1 MCGIVGYVG
10 PHEALPIIL
19 AGLEKLEYRG
29 YDSSGIAIA
38 GVVSQTSKS
47 QNKSGDDGLFV
58 ARAPGKL
65 SELRKALKTRNDYPA
80 YVEGSGIQ
88 IGIGHTRWATH
99 GRPSELNA
107 HPHSA
112 GSVSLIH
119 NGIIENYIEL
129 RHELE
134 KQGSVFTSETD
145 TEIAAHLLNK
155 FLKAGLAPFEALK
168 ALCREVR
175 GSYAFVAIDARFPDR
190 LLVAKNATPIVVGL
204 GEGEIIVASDI
215 PAVLATTRKVMFLED
230 GDIAEIALDHITI
243 ENGGKAITRE
253 VQTVTW
259 DPVTAQKGGF
269 KHFMRKEIDE
279 QSRVLSDT
287 LRGRIHFDPPSV
299 SLNEMGLSAE
309 VIKRTER
316 LLLLGCGTA
325 WHAGL
330 VTKFFVETLVGIPCE
345 VDYSSEFRYR
355 KAIFDDKTLVVAVSQ
370 SGETAD
376 TLAAIEMVNKA
387 GAAGGVSSPTLAICN
402 VVGSSLARKAK
413 HILFTYAGP
422 EISVASTKA
431 FTTQLV
437 SGLLFAAY
445 LGQVRGI
452 QKAADL
458 LPLLDA
464 LVKLPGALDESLS
477 SESHVERVAKE
488 FHRAQDFLFLGRGVC
503 YPIALEGALKLK
515 EISYIHAEGY
525 PAGEMKHGPIAL
537 IDERMPVVVV
547 LQRSKQILEKAI
559 SNLKEVE
566 ARGGRIIV
574 VTDATGPGG
583 MTLEQL
589 GLAQHAAQV
598 IEVPFLHDL
607 LSPILLNIP
616 LQLLAYH
623 VAVLNGTDVDLP
635 RNLAKSVTVE

>member
-29 YDSSGIAIA
+29 YDSSGVAISGGSDASGA
-38 GVVSQTSKS
+38 GKV
-47 QNKSGDDGLFV
+47 FV

-65 SELRKALKTRNDYPA
+65 SELRKVLGGRKDYPA
-80 YVEGSGIQ
+80 YVPGSGLQ

-99 GRPSELNA
+99 GKPTETNA

-119 NGIIENYIEL
+119 NGIIENYLEL
-129 RHELE
+129 RNQLE
-134 KQGSVFTSETD
+134 KEGSVFSSETD
-145 TEIAAHLLNK
+145 TEIAAHLLDK
-155 FLKAGLAPFEALK
+155 HLKAGLKPFEALK
-168 ALCREVR
+168 AVCHEVR
-175 GSYAFVAIDARFPDR
+175 GSYAFVAIDARHPDR

-204 GEGEIIVASDI
+204 GEGEAIVASDI
-215 PAVLATTRKVMFLED
+215 PAVLATTRRVIFLED
-230 GDIAEIALDHITI
+230 GDIAEIAVDGLRI
-243 ENGGKAITRE
+243 ENEGKKVTRE

-279 QSRVLSDT
+279 QSRVLADT
-287 LRGRIHFDPPSV
+287 LRGRVHLKPASV
-299 SLNEMGLSAE
+299 VLNELGLTPE
-309 VIKRTER
+309 IIQRTQR

-330 VTKFFVETLVGIPCE
+330 VTKFFVESLVGIPCE

-355 KAIFDDKTLVVAVSQ
+355 KAIFDEKTLVVAVSQ

-376 TLAAIEMVNKA
+376 TLAAIEMVNRA
-387 GAAGGVSSPTLAICN
+387 GAASGQASPGIATPTMAICN

-413 HILFTYAGP
+413 HVLFTYAGP

-445 LGQVRGI
+445 LGQAKGVL
-452 QKAADL
+452 KAETL

-464 LVKLPGALDESLS
+464 LVKLPGALGDSLS
-477 SESHVERVAKE
+477 CEDVVMRVAKE
-488 FHRAQDFLFLGRGVC
+488 FHSAQDFLFLGRGIC

-547 LQRSKQILEKAI
+547 LQRSQMILEKAI
-559 SNLKEVE
+559 SNLKEAE
-566 ARGGRIIV
+566 ARGGKIIV

-589 GLAQHAAQV
+589 GLQKYASRI

-607 LSPILLNIP
+607 LSPILLTIP
-616 LQLLAYH
+616 MQLLAYH

>member
-29 YDSSGIAIA
+29 YDSSGVAITGGNNA
-38 GVVSQTSKS
+38 SSGV
-47 QNKSGDDGLFV
+47 FV

-65 SELRKALKTRNDYPA
+65 SELRKVLASRKDYPA
-80 YVEGSGIQ
+80 FASGAGLQ
-88 IGIGHTRWATH
+88 LGIGHTRWATH
-99 GRPSELNA
+99 GKPSESNA
-107 HPHSA
+107 HPHTA

-119 NGIIENYIEL
+119 NGIIENYLEL
-129 RHELE
+129 RNQLE
-134 KQGSVFTSETD
+134 KEGSIFSSETD

-155 FLKAGLAPFEALK
+155 HLKAGLAPYEALK
-168 ALCREVR
+168 AVCQEVR
-175 GSYAFVAIDARFPDR
+175 GSYAFVAIDAKHPDR

-204 GEGEIIVASDI
+204 GEGEAIVASDI
-215 PAVLATTRKVMFLED
+215 PAVLATTRRVIFLED
-230 GDIAEIALDHITI
+230 GDIAEIAVDRVQI
-243 ENGGKAITRE
+243 ENEGKKVTRE

-279 QSRVLSDT
+279 QSRVLADT
-287 LRGRIHFDPPSV
+287 LRGRVHLKPPSV
-299 SLNEMGLSAE
+299 ALNEMGLTPE
-309 VIKRTER
+309 IIQRTER

-330 VTKFFVETLVGIPCE
+330 VTKFFVESLVGIPCE

-355 KAIFDDKTLVVAVSQ
+355 KAIFDEKTLVVAVSQ

-376 TLAAIEMVNKA
+376 TLAAIEMVNRA
-387 GAAGGVSSPTLAICN
+387 GVSGASTSPTLAICN

-413 HILFTYAGP
+413 HVLFTYAGP

-445 LGQVRGI
+445 LGQAKGTL
-452 QKAADL
+452 KADAM
-458 LPLLDA
+458 LPLLEA
-464 LVKLPGALDESLS
+464 LLKLPGALGDSLGC
-477 SESHVERVAKE
+477 EEHVMRVAKE
-488 FHRAQDFLFLGRGVC
+488 FHSAQDFLFLGRGVC

-547 LQRSKQILEKAI
+547 LQRSQGILEKAI
-559 SNLKEVE
+559 SNLKEAE
-566 ARGGRIIV
+566 ARGGKIIV

-583 MTLEQL
+583 VTLEQL
-589 GLAQHAAQV
+589 GLQKYASRV

-607 LSPILLNIP
+607 LSPILLTIP
-616 LQLLAYH
+616 MQLLAYH